1 MPEKRDPDPSPPAQ
15 PEALSPER
23 RQLLRR
29 LLRERAVQ
37 KREDERVRPRPA
49 AGPVPLSFAQ
59 QRLWFIQQ
67 LDPASSA
74 YNMPFPLRLRGVL
87 EVAAMRRAVAEMV
100 RRHES
105 LRTVFAA
112 TAGEPVQ
119 VVLPAGPVRVPVA
132 DLSGLPGGVR
142 EALARRLAMEE
153 SARPFDLARGPLLRA
168 SLLRLA
174 ADEWG
179 LVFNLHHVVSDGW
192 SMGVLSREV
201 SALYNA
207 FSAGLPSPLE
217 PLAVQYP
224 DYAVW
229 QRERISGEALE
240 AQVRFWREALA
251 GAPPLL
257 ELPTDRPRPPVQ
269 GHRTGRRRFAV
280 SAAAT
285 AALRELGQAEGATLF
300 ITLLAAFQALLA
312 RWSGQE
318 DVSVGTP
325 TAGRG
330 RLELEGVIGMF

>member
-1 MPEKRDPDPSPPAQ
+1 MIDTPPPTPPE
-15 PEALSPER
+15 EMSPER
-23 RQLLRR
+23 QQLLKR
-29 LLRERAVQ
+29 LLRKRAGQ
-37 KREDERVRPRPA
+37 KREDERVRPRSTG
-49 AGPVPLSFAQ
+49 GPVPLSFAQ

-74 YNMPFPLRLRGVL
+74 YNMPNPLRLRG
-87 EVAAMRRAVAEMV
+87 EVDVPAMRRSLTELV

-112 TAGEPVQ
+112 ADGEPVQ
-119 VVLPAGPVRVPVA
+119 VVLAAAPVPLPVVE
-132 DLSGLPGGVR
+132 LSGLPDGAR
-142 EALARRLAMEE
+142 EAEAQRLTMQE
-153 SARPFDLARGPLLRA
+153 SARPFDLARGPLMRA

-174 ADEWG
+174 GDDWG

-192 SMGVLSREV
+192 SMGVLTREV
-201 SALYNA
+201 SILYDA
-207 FSAGLPSPLE
+207 FSRGLPSPLA
-217 PLAVQYP
+217 PLEVQYP

-229 QRERISGEALE
+229 QRERVSGEALE

-257 ELPTDRPRPPVQ
+257 ELPVDRPRPPVPGQ
-269 GHRTGRRRFAV
+269 RAARRVFAV
-280 SAAAT
+280 SAATT
-285 AALRELGQAEGATLF
+285 AALRELAQGEGVTLF